1 MLLGAVAADWTR
13 LSRLLDPAARRE
25 LGDTLAEL
33 RAATAEGGPDVVRRS
48 AADRAARTVLDGLPP
63 EEADRLRRDGA
74 AQRFTGPPATAVHQ
88 GYGALDLTLL
98 VLDGNPMVGPLLGP
112 VRRRLL
118 AEPARPWTED
128 ADPRLIVLSADNGEQ
143 RLPLFQFEAADMP
156 WRIVLDVN
164 SLLHADTDPW
174 GVADWWLSP
183 TTWWDGT
190 PADLL
195 GRGRDEELRG
205 AARELAAVAGEG

>member
-25 LGDTLAEL
+25 LGDALAEL
-33 RAATAEGGPDVVRRS
+33 RAATAEGGADAGRRS

-63 EEADRLRRDGA
+63 EEADRLHRDGA

-118 AEPARPWTED
+118 AQPSLPWTER
-128 ADPRLIVLSADNGEQ
+128 ADPRLIVLTADDGER

-164 SLLHADTDPW
+164 SLLRAGTDPW

-183 TTWWDGT
+183 TTWWADT

-195 GRGRDEELRG
+195 GCGRDEELRG